1 MTKPD
6 VHGPVDVLVI
16 EFPGGADGADTAK
29 ALGDL
34 IDSATVRL
42 YDLMVVTT
50 DADGTCTEVDLS
62 SDGPLS
68 ALARFSGARSGLLT
82 TDDVVEAAGV
92 IESGKAAAVLLYENA
107 WAIPFVAA
115 ARGEDGQMVASA
127 RLSAQD
133 IMDALDAAEAAD

>member
-16 EFPGGADGADTAK
+16 EFPSGADGANTAT

-50 DADGTCTEVDLS
+50 DADGSCSEVELS

-82 TDDVVEAAGV
+82 TDDVVDVAGV
-92 IESGKAAAVLLYENA
+92 LEPGKAAAVLVYENA
-107 WAIPFVAA
+107 WAVPFVAA
-115 ARGEDGQMVASA
+115 ARGEDGHMVATS
-127 RLSAQD
+127 RLSAEE
-133 IMDALDAAEAAD
+133 IMNALDAAEAAE

>member
-6 VHGPVDVLVI
+6 AYGPIDVIVI
-16 EFPGGADGADTAK
+16 EFPNGAEGETTAA

-34 IDSATVRL
+34 VDSETIRL

-62 SDGPLS
+62 PDGPLP
-68 ALARFSGARSGLLT
+68 AFAKFSGARSGLLT

-92 IESGKAAAVLLYENA
+92 LESGKAAAVLVYENA
-107 WAIPFVAA
+107 WAVPFVAA
-115 ARGEDGQMVASA
+115 ARGEGGEMVATA
-127 RLSAQD
+127 RLTAQE

>member
-6 VHGPVDVLVI
+6 VHGPIDVIVI
-16 EFPGGADGADTAK
+16 EFPSGTEGADTAT

-34 IDSATVRL
+34 VDSGAVRL

-50 DADGTCTEVDLS
+50 DADGSCSEVELS
-62 SDGPLS
+62 SDGPLP
-68 ALARFSGARSGLLT
+68 ALAKFSGARSGLLT
-82 TDDVVEAAGV
+82 TDDVAEAAGV
-92 IESGKAAAVLLYENA
+92 LEPGKAAAVLLYENA

-115 ARGEDGQMVASA
+115 ARGDGGEMVATA

>member
-6 VHGPVDVLVI
+6 AYGPVDVIVI
-16 EFPGGADGADTAK
+16 EFPSGADGGDTAT

-34 IDSATVRL
+34 VDSATVRL

-50 DADGTCTEVDLS
+50 DDDGSCTEVDLS

-82 TDDVVEAAGV
+82 TDDVVDAG
-92 IESGKAAAVLLYENA
+92 
-107 WAIPFVAA
+107 
-115 ARGEDGQMVASA
+115 RGTRTGQGGRGVGLRERMGDPVRGRGS
-127 RLSAQD
+127 R
-133 IMDALDAAEAAD
+133 